1 MVDTVD
7 RGPFAKMLDRQALA
21 LQAQIGG
28 SYEQAYVKVYCDPSN
43 KVIVDNARLNHLE
56 QSHDA
61 IYGTRL
67 SPIPVAKAAPSY
79 DPLRKAAEI
88 AEQFGPAHAKLHSM
102 AVDHQRAHS
111 GMTYEQAYSHLYSR
125 MENAPLREKI
135 KAEHLRASMAAGLGD
150 GELGKAAAPMDAV
163 QDYVSP
169 GAATAELERLV
180 VTRMKNNPKLSYQQ
194 SFTQEYLAPAN
205 RSLKDRY
212 DQEGILRAQAREP
225 AKPFPAYARG

>member
-1 MVDTVD
+1 MSDN
-7 RGPFAKMLDRQALA
+7 PFYKMIDRQALA
-21 LQAQIGG
+21 RQQQTGE
-28 SYEQAYVKVYCDPSN
+28 SYAVAFTKCYEDPTN
-43 KVIVDNARLNHLE
+43 KVIVDNLKYEDQAR
-56 QSHDA
+56 SHDA
-61 IYGTRL
+61 IFGSRF
-67 SPIPVAKAAPSY
+67 SAIPAAKTAPY
-79 DPLRKAAEI
+79 DPLQKSAEI

-111 GMTYEQAYSHLYSR
+111 GMSYEQAYSHLYSR
-125 MENAPLREKI
+125 MENAPLRDAI
-135 KAEHLRASMAAGLGD
+135 KAEHMRASMAGLGD